1 MHINRGGTNLGT
13 FSEEEVH
20 AGLRAGRF
28 VGTDLGWRDGMPA
41 WKPLSQFAEFAAD
54 FPAAVP
60 PASPVPTP
68 AGEAAAPAPGST
80 LPAPVRPPLASQTV
94 PGVAAQSGL
103 PWDRRDQIGF
113 VKAFI
118 ETLQM
123 VLVRPT
129 DAFTAMRREGGLGG
143 PLLYAV
149 IGGTFGAVVQYI
161 YQFGLHLAEGSFD
174 NYSNRILGSGALLGL
189 LICSPLIVIVVLFIT
204 SALIH
209 VCLLIVGGARHT
221 FETTFR
227 VICFAAG
234 SVNPLQIVPFC
245 GGLIAAIW
253 GIVLYCIGLARA
265 HETEPGRAVLA
276 VFLPLVLCCGSIIL
290 LIVLAGGAAALTHGW
305 R

>member
-1 MHINRGGTNLGT
+1 MATMHINRGGTNLGT
-13 FSEEEVH
+13 FSEEEVRS
-20 AGLRAGRF
+20 GLRAGRF
-28 VGTDLGWRDGMPA
+28 VGTDLGWREGMPA

-54 FPAAVP
+54 FAAAASPPVP
-60 PASPVPTP
+60 PPP
-68 AGEAAAPAPGST
+68 GETAPAPGST
-80 LPAPVRPPLASQTV
+80 VPTPVTLPPAPPATV
-94 PGVAAQSGL
+94 VTPGTGL
-103 PWDRRDQIGF
+103 PWDRRHEIGLF
-113 VKAFI
+113 RAFI

-123 VLVRPT
+123 VLGRPT
-129 DAFTAMRREGGLGG
+129 DAFTAMKREGGLGG

-149 IGGTFGAVVQYI
+149 IGGTIGTVVSFVYR
-161 YQFGLHLAEGSFD
+161 FGLSVAEGGSFD
-174 NYSNRILGSGALLGL
+174 HGSYRFLGPATLLGL
-189 LICSPLIVIVVLFIT
+189 IICSPLIVIIVLFIT

-245 GGLIAAIW
+245 GGFVAAVW

-276 VFLPLVLCCGSIIL
+276 VFLPLVLCCGGGIL
-290 LIVLAGGAAALTHGW
+290 LIIMAGGAAVLTHALH
-305 R
+305 

>member
-13 FSEEEVH
+13 FSEEEVRS
-20 AGLRAGRF
+20 GLRAGRF
-28 VGTDLGWRDGMPA
+28 VGTDLGWREGMPA

-54 FPAAVP
+54 LAAAASPPVP
-60 PASPVPTP
+60 PPP
-68 AGEAAAPAPGST
+68 AGGDVPPAPGST
-80 LPAPVRPPLASQTV
+80 VPAPVTLPAAPPTAL
-94 PGVAAQSGL
+94 GVAPGMGL
-103 PWDRRDQIGF
+103 PWDRRHEIGLF
-113 VKAFI
+113 RAFI

-123 VLVRPT
+123 VLGRPT
-129 DAFTAMRREGGLGG
+129 DAFTAMKREGGLGG

-149 IGGTFGAVVQYI
+149 IGGTIGTVVSFI
-161 YQFGLHLAEGSFD
+161 YRFGLHVAEAGSFD
-174 NYSNRILGSGALLGL
+174 HGSYRFLGAAGLLGL
-189 LICSPLIVIVVLFIT
+189 IVCSPLIVIIVLFIS

-234 SVNPLQIVPFC
+234 SVNPLQIVPLC
-245 GGLIAAIW
+245 GGLVAGIW
-253 GIVLYCIGLARA
+253 GLVLYCIGLARA

-276 VFLPLVLCCGSIIL
+276 VFLPLVLCCGGTIL
-290 LIVLAGGAAALTHGW
+290 LIIMAGGAAVLTHAL

>member
-1 MHINRGGTNLGT
+1 MATMHINRGGTNLGT
-13 FSEEEVH
+13 FSEEEVR

-28 VGTDLGWRDGMPA
+28 VGTDLGWREGMPA

-54 FPAAVP
+54 FAAAVP
-60 PASPVPTP
+60 PVPPTP
-68 AGEAAAPAPGST
+68 GEAAPAPGST
-80 LPAPVRPPLASQTV
+80 LPTPIAPPPVAQTIPQLA
-94 PGVAAQSGL
+94 ARSGL
-103 PWDRRDQIGF
+103 PWDRRHEIGL
-113 VKAFI
+113 VKAFL

-123 VLVRPT
+123 VLARPT

-149 IGGTFGAVVQYI
+149 IGGTFGTVVAFI
-161 YQFGLHLAEGSFD
+161 YQFGLHLAKGSYD
-174 NYSNRILGSGALLGL
+174 DYPNRLLGTGGLLGL
-189 LICSPLIVIVVLFIT
+189 LICSPLIVVVGLFI
-204 SALIH
+204 SAALIH

-245 GGLIAAIW
+245 GGLVAAIW

-265 HETEPGRAVLA
+265 HETETGRSVLA
-276 VFLPLVLCCGSIIL
+276 VFLPLVVCCGGGIF
-290 LIVLAGGAAALTHGW
+290 LIVLAGGAAALTHS
-305 R
+305 